1 MQGKRMPVKLLIIM
15 VTVNTVISH
24 MLLKRAILHI
34 GSPGSFSNLP
44 EFIRAAASSPWVY
57 GSLTLQVLGY
67 VLWMVVI
74 SHEKL
79 GVATASVGASY
90 YILTSAAAWM
100 IYGETLAGMQWVGI
114 LLITAGVVC
123 VSLGQA

>member
-1 MQGKRMPVKLLIIM
+1 MPFKFLFIL

-24 MLLKRAILHI
+24 LFLKRAIIDI
-34 GSPGSFSNLP
+34 GSPASLDALP
-44 EFIRAAASSPWVY
+44 KFIVAAAGSPWVY
-57 GSLTLQVLGY
+57 GSLVLQVLGY
-67 VLWMVVI
+67 VVWMIVI

-90 YILTSAAAWM
+90 YILTSFAAWA
-100 IYGETLAGMQWVGI
+100 IYGETLSPMQWAGI
-114 LLITAGVVC
+114 CLITAGVVC

>member
-1 MQGKRMPVKLLIIM
+1 MAFKFLFIL

-24 MLLKRAILHI
+24 LFLKRAIIDI
-34 GSPGSFSNLP
+34 GSPASLDAVP
-44 EFIRAAASSPWVY
+44 KFIVAAAGSPWVY
-57 GSLTLQVLGY
+57 GSLVLQVLGY
-67 VLWMVVI
+67 VVWMIVI

-90 YILTSAAAWM
+90 YILTSFAAWA
-100 IYGETLAGMQWVGI
+100 IYGETLSPMQWAGI
-114 LLITAGVVC
+114 CLITAGVVC

>member
-1 MQGKRMPVKLLIIM
+1 MPFKFLILL

-24 MLLKRAILHI
+24 LFLKRAIIDI
-34 GSPGSFSNLP
+34 GSPASFDALP
-44 EFIRAAASSPWVY
+44 KFILAAAGSPWVY
-57 GSLTLQVLGY
+57 GSLALQILGY
-67 VLWMVVI
+67 FVWMIVI

-90 YILTSAAAWM
+90 YILTSLAAWA
-100 IYGETLAGMQWVGI
+100 IYGETLGSMQWVGI
-114 LLITAGVVC
+114 CLITAGVVC

>member
-1 MQGKRMPVKLLIIM
+1 MSFKFLFIL

-24 MLLKRAILHI
+24 LFLKRAIIDI
-34 GSPGSFSNLP
+34 GSPASLDALP
-44 EFIRAAASSPWVY
+44 KFIVAAAGSPWVY
-57 GSLTLQVLGY
+57 GSLVLQVLGY
-67 VLWMVVI
+67 VVWMIVI

-90 YILTSAAAWM
+90 YILTSFAAWA
-100 IYGETLAGMQWVGI
+100 IYGETLSPMQWVGI
-114 LLITAGVVC
+114 CLITAGVVC

>member
-1 MQGKRMPVKLLIIM
+1 MPFKFLILL

-24 MLLKRAILHI
+24 LFLKRAIIDI
-34 GSPGSFSNLP
+34 GSPASFDALP
-44 EFIRAAASSPWVY
+44 KFIFAAAGSPWVY
-57 GSLTLQVLGY
+57 GSLALQILGY
-67 VLWMVVI
+67 VVWMIVI

-90 YILTSAAAWM
+90 YILTSLAAWA
-100 IYGETLAGMQWVGI
+100 IYGETLGSVQWVGI
-114 LLITAGVVC
+114 CLITAGVVC

>member
-1 MQGKRMPVKLLIIM
+1 MPFKFLILL

-24 MLLKRAILHI
+24 LFLKRAIIDI
-34 GSPGSFSNLP
+34 GSPASFDALP
-44 EFIRAAASSPWVY
+44 KFILAAAGSPWVY
-57 GSLTLQVLGY
+57 GSLALQILGY
-67 VLWMVVI
+67 VVWMIVI

-90 YILTSAAAWM
+90 YILTSLAAWA
-100 IYGETLAGMQWVGI
+100 IYGETLGSVQWVGI
-114 LLITAGVVC
+114 CLITAGVVC

>member
-1 MQGKRMPVKLLIIM
+1 MPFKFLILL

-24 MLLKRAILHI
+24 LFLKRAIIDI
-34 GSPGSFSNLP
+34 GSPASFDALP
-44 EFIRAAASSPWVY
+44 KFILAAAGSPWVY
-57 GSLTLQVLGY
+57 GSLALQILGY
-67 VLWMVVI
+67 VVWMIVI

-90 YILTSAAAWM
+90 YILTSLAAWAF
-100 IYGETLAGMQWVGI
+100 YGETLGSMQWVGI
-114 LLITAGVVC
+114 CLITAGVVC

>member
-1 MQGKRMPVKLLIIM
+1 MPFKFLILL

-24 MLLKRAILHI
+24 LFLKRAIIDI
-34 GSPGSFSNLP
+34 GSPASFDALP
-44 EFIRAAASSPWVY
+44 KFILAAAGSPWVY
-57 GSLTLQVLGY
+57 GSLALQILGY
-67 VLWMVVI
+67 VVWMIVI

-90 YILTSAAAWM
+90 YILTSLAAWA
-100 IYGETLAGMQWVGI
+100 IYGETLGAMQWVGI
-114 LLITAGVVC
+114 CLITAGVVC